1 MTSCNVNS
9 SQKMRVRVA
18 TVPSPLILS
27 LLFPLL
33 RGQRTLQSLTSSSP
47 PETTTT
53 LPWPTLT
60 LEDFSASPTD
70 SWSFQPHRPR
80 NPPPPSAE
88 TYNHRT
94 SPRVSIKAVPLM
106 EIPSPS
112 LGPTSSPIESLVPPR
127 PPGPPP
133 QHSQVPKPPN
143 PEVPFVPTLP
153 PVYRRYEVPP
163 LAAADGAE
171 ETLEDLEPGS
181 EGVEESRLV
190 PVVKERS
197 SRPRKKPREE
207 SRPQKQPRMQ
217 LVSLPR

>member
-1 MTSCNVNS
+1 MPPCDVNS
-9 SQKMRVRVA
+9 SQKMRVTA
-18 TVPSPLILS
+18 FPFPLISS

-70 SWSFQPHRPR
+70 SWSFQPHRPP
-80 NPPPPSAE
+80 NPPPSSDE

-112 LGPTSSPIESLVPPR
+112 LGPTSSPLDSLIPPR

-133 QHSQVPKPPN
+133 QHSQVSKPLN
-143 PEVPFVPTLP
+143 PEVPTLP

-163 LAAADGAE
+163 LPSSAPTADGVE
-171 ETLEDLEPGS
+171 DDLEVS
-181 EGVEESRLV
+181 EGVDESRLV

-197 SRPRKKPREE
+197 RRPRKPSREE
-207 SRPQKQPRMQ
+207 SQPQKQPRLQ

>member
-1 MTSCNVNS
+1 MPPCNVNS
-9 SQKMRVRVA
+9 SQKMRV
-18 TVPSPLILS
+18 TFPLISS

-70 SWSFQPHRPR
+70 SWSFQPHRPP
-80 NPPPPSAE
+80 NPPPSSDE

-112 LGPTSSPIESLVPPR
+112 LGPSSSPIESLVPPR

-163 LAAADGAE
+163 PADGVE
-171 ETLEDLEPGS
+171 ERLEES
-181 EGVEESRLV
+181 ESVEESRLV

-197 SRPRKKPREE
+197 SPRKE
-207 SRPQKQPRMQ
+207 SSRPKKQNRPQKQPRLQ

>member
-1 MTSCNVNS
+1 MPPCDVNS
-9 SQKMRVRVA
+9 SQKMRVTA
-18 TVPSPLILS
+18 FPFPLISS

-70 SWSFQPHRPR
+70 SWSFQPHRPP
-80 NPPPPSAE
+80 NPPPSSDE

-112 LGPTSSPIESLVPPR
+112 LGPSSSPIESLVPPR

-163 LAAADGAE
+163 PADGAE
-171 ETLEDLEPGS
+171 ERLEES
-181 EGVEESRLV
+181 ESVEESRLV

-197 SRPRKKPREE
+197 SPRKE
-207 SRPQKQPRMQ
+207 SSRPKKQNRPQKQPRLQ

>member
-1 MTSCNVNS
+1 MTTFQFV
-9 SQKMRVRVA
+9 
-18 TVPSPLILS
+18 LILS
-27 LLFPLL
+27 LFLPLL
-33 RGQRTLQSLTSSSP
+33 RAQRTLQSLTSSSTPSP

-53 LPWPTLT
+53 LPWPTIT

-70 SWSFQPHRPR
+70 SWSFQPHRPP
-80 NPPPPSAE
+80 NPPPPSDEE
-88 TYNHRT
+88 TYDLRT

-112 LGPTSSPIESLVPPR
+112 LGPTSNPIDSLVPPR

-133 QHSQVPKPPN
+133 QHSQVPEPPN
-143 PEVPFVPTLP
+143 PEVPFIPTLP

-163 LAAADGAE
+163 LPSSAPTADGVE
-171 ETLEDLEPGS
+171 DDLEVS
-181 EGVEESRLV
+181 EGVDESRLV

-197 SRPRKKPREE
+197 SRPKKPSREE
-207 SRPQKQPRMQ
+207 SQPQKQPRLQ

>member
-1 MTSCNVNS
+1 MPPCDVNS
-9 SQKMRVRVA
+9 SQKMRVTA
-18 TVPSPLILS
+18 FPFPLISS

-70 SWSFQPHRPR
+70 SWSFQPHRPP
-80 NPPPPSAE
+80 NPPPSSDE

-163 LAAADGAE
+163 PADGAE
-171 ETLEDLEPGS
+171 ERLEES
-181 EGVEESRLV
+181 ESVEESRLV

-197 SRPRKKPREE
+197 SPRKENSRPKKQN
-207 SRPQKQPRMQ
+207 RPQKQPRLQ